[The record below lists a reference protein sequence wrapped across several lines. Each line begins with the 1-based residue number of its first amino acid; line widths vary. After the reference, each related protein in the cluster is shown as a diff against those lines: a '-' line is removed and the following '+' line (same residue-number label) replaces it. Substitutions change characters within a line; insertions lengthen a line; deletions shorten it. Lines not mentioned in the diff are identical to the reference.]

1 MHMHSRLHTELDTCR
16 ALQSCKSLYACFDA
30 MQMFLRM
37 LGPCLHAALTRLYTL
52 RYFMELFARR
62 GLACA
67 PQGHH
72 TRLANIHTLSLSL
85 CDCMSLPVAFEKAT
99 LAGWQGVN
107 GAQTSFAMRARTHTH
122 TTHTGF
128 PYTILPIMEHVRM
141 RRAQFQVHVF
151 HPQLRQA
158 QEQTTRM
165 QAVPELFDTCF
176 CAYAA
181 EPTW

>member
-122 TTHTGF
+122 NTHWFSVHTLAFFVTCANEACPVPSSCVSSPTSTSTGANDQNAGCA
-128 PYTILPIMEHVRM
+128 
-141 RRAQFQVHVF
+141 RA
-151 HPQLRQA
+151 L
-158 QEQTTRM
+158 
-165 QAVPELFDTCF
+165 
-176 CAYAA
+176 
-181 EPTW
+181 